1 MYKACKNEQ
10 TALKLP
16 TWKTSVVK
24 SFQIYF
30 REIVNGGGGGSTS
43 VTSEPLKTLPTYVY
57 VSAPNSKY
65 WNQYF

>member
-30 REIVNGGGGGSTS
+30 REIVNGGGGVDFG
-43 VTSEPLKTLPTYVY
+43 
-57 VSAPNSKY
+57 N
-65 WNQYF
+65 F